1 MEIRYLSGMGIS
13 RSGLAAQ
20 RRQMDVAAENLAN
33 AYTTRTES
41 GDPYRRKAVSFESTP
56 VDGPGGPGSGRKPG
70 IELPE
75 TEPAPLSTTAPAHM
89 NRRPVV
95 STPTEP
101 KEPPRGVAAS
111 VSEDPSEFPTV
122 YDPSHPDAGEDG
134 NVRLPN
140 VDAAQ
145 ELVTMMVAARAYEAN
160 VAALGVAKA
169 MAEAALDLSR

>member
-13 RSGLAAQ
+13 QSGLTAQ
-20 RRQMDVAAENLAN
+20 RRQMDAAAENLAN
-33 AYTTRTES
+33 AYTTRTET

-56 VDGPGGPGSGRKPG
+56 VDGPGGSGSGRTPG
-70 IELPE
+70 TDLPA
-75 TEPAPLSTTAPAHM
+75 TEPAPLSTTDVLHM

-95 STPTEP
+95 STSSAPT
-101 KEPPRGVAAS
+101 KPPLGVAAE
-111 VSEDPSEFPTV
+111 VSEDPTEFPTV
-122 YDPSHPDAGEDG
+122 YDPSHPDADEEG

-160 VAALGVAKA
+160 VAALGASKS

>member
-13 RSGLAAQ
+13 QSGLTAQ

-33 AYTTRTES
+33 AYTTRTET
-41 GDPYRRKAVSFESTP
+41 GDPYRRQAVSFESTP
-56 VDGPGGPGSGRKPG
+56 VDGPRGPGSGRTPG

-75 TEPAPLSTTAPAHM
+75 TEPAPLSSTNSAHM
-89 NRRPVV
+89 DRRPVV
-95 STPTEP
+95 STPLAPIQPP
-101 KEPPRGVAAS
+101 KGVAAK
-111 VSEDPSEFPTV
+111 VTEDASEFPTV
-122 YDPSHPDAGEDG
+122 YDPTHPDADGEG

-160 VAALGVAKA
+160 VAALGAA
-169 MAEAALDLSR
+169 RSMAEAALDLSR